1 MNIKRR
7 RHARIVLCPKS
18 NPLIVYERR
27 ETSCSV
33 VRMHQVL
40 AGHVP
45 TCQVSSQE
53 KKKKKRKNIV
63 ILTRPVHS
71 KTRYLIDYTRDRKS
85 RWRSPVGW
93 KQKLDRTKQL

>member
-1 MNIKRR
+1 MDIKRR

-53 KKKKKRKNIV
+53 KKKKKKKYCNFNEARALENTV
-63 ILTRPVHS
+63 FNRLHPRP
-71 KTRYLIDYTRDRKS
+71 
-85 RWRSPVGW
+85 
-93 KQKLDRTKQL
+93 